1 MLRAAEVGE
10 NSIVLRKLCAPVLQE
25 VEPVGRW
32 FEAYVSRSR
41 KNVSL
46 SNSEPDERSE
56 ENNEDKKESSSSSS
70 DSEDERYLLTLDPK
84 EWKDQDHYKII
95 GLKNR
100 RYRATEDDIKRAYR
114 KMVLKHHPD
123 KSHSRK
129 SKMHLDAVQEYF
141 TCITKAGEILMN
153 RGKRRAYDSIDPTF
167 DNFVPPV
174 NPNSKIN
181 FYQVFGPVFE
191 TNSRWSN
198 KLPVPGLGDEDS
210 TFEDV
215 DEFYKFWY
223 DFDSWRE
230 FSYLDEEEKEKGESR
245 DERRWM
251 EKQNRAMRQKRKKE
265 ETTRLR
271 TLVDNC
277 YACDPRLKKF
287 REEEKERKVAERK
300 AKEEAARLAAEE
312 QEKKKQEAL
321 EAERLLREKEEQEAK
336 EKAQAAKKEKDKL
349 KNALKKEKKIIRTT
363 CKEHNYF
370 SKDEKDL
377 VEKMELTEKLLETL
391 SLDRLQDLKESFKQ
405 NNKDNISNLFL
416 EEISKLKEQL
426 VLEDEKAVKAVQE
439 RKISKETGGDT
450 SSSSLWSEDEHEL
463 LIKAVKL
470 FPAGT
475 NSRWEVIAEYINHH
489 SKGNAVKTS
498 KHVIKKVK
506 ELQKFDTTQMEKAN
520 KNAFAKFDKTLAA
533 PSASTP
539 STSNPT
545 ERYDNGTSSAA
556 TQTTPAAERSW
567 KTEEQKL
574 LENALRKYPSSTPER
589 WDKIAEEVPGRTKKE
604 CMRRYKDLV
613 EMVKAKKSVAAKS
626 NKS

>member
-1 MLRAAEVGE
+1 MLPAGKVGE
-10 NSIVLRKLCAPVLQE
+10 KSVVLRKLCAPVLQE

-41 KNVSL
+41 KNTSL
-46 SNSEPDERSE
+46 STSELDEHSE
-56 ENNEDKKESSSSSS
+56 ENHGDSKDSSSSSS

-84 EWKDQDHYKII
+84 EWKEQDHYKIL

-100 RYRATEDDIKRAYR
+100 RYKATEDDIKRAYR

-153 RGKRRAYDSIDPTF
+153 KPKRRAYDSIDPTF
-167 DNFVPPV
+167 DDYVPPV

-191 TNSRWSN
+191 TNLRWSN
-198 KLPVPGLGDEDS
+198 KQPVPELGGEDS

-265 ETTRLR
+265 ETARLR

-287 REEEKERKVAERK
+287 REEEKERKVAEKK
-300 AKEEAARLAAEE
+300 AKEEAARLVAED
-312 QEKKKQEAL
+312 QEKKKQAAL
-321 EAERLLREKEEQEAK
+321 EAERILREKEEQEAK

-349 KNALKKEKKIIRTT
+349 KNALKKEKKVIRTT

-370 SKDEKDL
+370 STDEKDL

-391 SLDRLQDLKESFKQ
+391 SLDRLQNLKESLKQ
-405 NNKDNISNLFL
+405 NNKDNISKIFL
-416 EEISKLKEQL
+416 EEIYKLKQQL
-426 VLEDEKAVKAVQE
+426 ALEDEKAVKAAQE
-439 RKISKETGGDT
+439 RKTAKDTGGETT
-450 SSSSLWSEDEHEL
+450 SGSLWSEDEREL

-489 SKGNAVKTS
+489 SKGDAVKTS

-506 ELQKFDTTQMEKAN
+506 ELQKFDTTQIEKAN

-533 PSASTP
+533 PSASAP
-539 STSNPT
+539 IPSNPT
-545 ERYDNGTSSAA
+545 ERYENGGSSSAQPTTA
-556 TQTTPAAERSW
+556 TERPW

-574 LENALRKYPSSTPER
+574 LENALRKYPSTTPER

-626 NKS
+626 SKSS